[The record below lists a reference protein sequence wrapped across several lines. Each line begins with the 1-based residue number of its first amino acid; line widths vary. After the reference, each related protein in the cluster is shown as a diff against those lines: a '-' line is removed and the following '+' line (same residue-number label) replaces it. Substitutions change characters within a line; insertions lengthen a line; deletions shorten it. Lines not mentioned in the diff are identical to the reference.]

1 LDGDRPRTA
10 IVAGVVVA
18 AAVACLVLY
27 EAYVPGR
34 VDEVVGSVVTREVL
48 VDDSATPPR
57 HYVHVR
63 LGDGNTVRARTERF
77 VNLMPEDQIVLVR
90 IETPLLG
97 WHRYRYKQHVHPDR
111 RPAAPAERLTQ

>member
-10 IVAGVVVA
+10 IVAGIGVA

-48 VDDSATPPR
+48 ANNQPTPR
-57 HYVHVR
+57 HYVYVR
-63 LGDGNTVRARTERF
+63 LGDGQTVRARTESF
-77 VNLMPEDQIVLVR
+77 VNLMPEEQIVLVR
-90 IETPLLG
+90 IATPLLG
-97 WHRYRYKQHVHPDR
+97 WHRYRYKRHVDPDR
-111 RPAAPAERLTQ
+111 KPAAPAERLSQ

>member
-1 LDGDRPRTA
+1 M
-10 IVAGVVVA
+10 VAGVVVA

-48 VDDSATPPR
+48 ADDSAAPR
-57 HYVHVR
+57 HYVYVR
-63 LGDGNTVRARTERF
+63 LGDGETVRARTERF
-77 VNLMPEDQIVLVR
+77 VNLMPKDQIVLVR

-97 WHRYRYKQHVHPDR
+97 WHRYRYKRHVD
-111 RPAAPAERLTQ
+111 PARKPEAPAERLTP